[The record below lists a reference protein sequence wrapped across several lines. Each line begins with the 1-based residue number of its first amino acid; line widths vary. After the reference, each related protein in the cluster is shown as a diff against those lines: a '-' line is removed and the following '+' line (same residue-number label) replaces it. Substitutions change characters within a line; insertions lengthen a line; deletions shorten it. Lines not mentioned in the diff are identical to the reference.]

1 MTNQTRNF
9 KMAVADCPAFHQS
22 LDEHELLRIYF
33 NKGYTYKDIRDFMES
48 KYGISLSED
57 QLRRKFK
64 KLGLKRRGESV
75 ASPLD
80 EMEAA
85 IEAFNITKHWQEIRD
100 PGRDQTTGV

>member
-1 MTNQTRNF
+1 MYFEKSMR
-9 KMAVADCPAFHQS
+9 AVTINCESTLPGLIKAIHTKTYGI
-22 LDEHELLRIYF
+22 LRH
-33 NKGYTYKDIRDFMES
+33 
-48 KYGISLSED
+48 GISLSED

-80 EMEAA
+80 EVEAA
-85 IEAFNITKHWQEIRD
+85 IEVFNITKHWQEIRD